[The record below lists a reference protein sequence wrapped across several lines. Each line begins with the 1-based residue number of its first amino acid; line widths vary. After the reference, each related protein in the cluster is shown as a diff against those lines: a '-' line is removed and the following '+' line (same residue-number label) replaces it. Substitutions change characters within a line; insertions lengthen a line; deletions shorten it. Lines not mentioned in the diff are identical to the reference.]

1 MIFTTDAIIGM
12 IIMIIFLGA
21 SIGELNNYVKEIETQ
36 TKKEEI
42 EMESIQLMDAII
54 KNQKDERNIGIA
66 KYDVEKKRVK
76 SNEIE
81 KESIE
86 LNLEYLIQK
95 GLTKMEIEYKNG
107 TKELIYQ
114 KENETTN
121 KETENLEKIETQNKC
136 VGIERLTLIANQK
149 AKIIGV
155 FCE

>member
-36 TKKEEI
+36 TKKEEM

-66 KYDVEKKRVK
+66 KYDAEKKRVK

-81 KESIE
+81 KESIK
-86 LNLEYLIQK
+86 LNLEYLIKK
-95 GLTKMEIEYKNG
+95 GLTKMEIEYKSG
-107 TKELIYQ
+107 KKELIYQ
-114 KENETTN
+114 KENEIN
-121 KETENLEKIETQNKC
+121 EESKDLEKIKIQNKC
-136 VGIERLTLIANQK
+136 IGIERLALIENQK

>member
-21 SIGELNNYVKEIETQ
+21 SIGELNNYVKEIEIQ
-36 TKKEEI
+36 TNKEEI

-136 VGIERLTLIANQK
+136 VGIERLTLIENQK

>member
-21 SIGELNNYVKEIETQ
+21 SIGELNNYVNEIETQ
-36 TKKEEI
+36 TKKEEM

-66 KYDVEKKRVK
+66 KYDAEKKRVK

-81 KESIE
+81 KESIK
-86 LNLEYLIQK
+86 LNLEYLIKK
-95 GLTKMEIEYKNG
+95 GLTKMEIEYKSG
-107 TKELIYQ
+107 KKELIYQ
-114 KENETTN
+114 KENEIN
-121 KETENLEKIETQNKC
+121 EESKDLEKIKIQNKC
-136 VGIERLTLIANQK
+136 IGIERLALIENQK

>member
-1 MIFTTDAIIGM
+1 
-12 IIMIIFLGA
+12 MIIFLGA
-21 SIGELNNYVKEIETQ
+21 SIGELNNYVKEIEIQ
-36 TKKEEI
+36 TNKEEI
-42 EMESIQLMDAII
+42 EMKSIQLMDAII